1 MLLLWLLQFYWYSLM
16 RLFLNTYL
24 AYKFFWF
31 YEASLLIHGSEESE
45 KMADSISFHKSLGNI
60 FNNLPIKVEL
70 LKYHVA
76 FDRTQD
82 SFPFAHIATVF
93 NDPVDNVIK
102 KRLFSLCKCKVA
114 TWQFLS
120 AGSGIKVSWG

>member
-1 MLLLWLLQFYWYSLM
+1 
-16 RLFLNTYL
+16 
-24 AYKFFWF
+24 
-31 YEASLLIHGSEESE
+31 
-45 KMADSISFHKSLGNI
+45 MADSISFHKSLGNI
-60 FNNLPIKVEL
+60 FNNLPVKVEL

-120 AGSGIKVSWG
+120 AGSGIKVS